1 MKAGVNKII
10 PFSSVDGPGNR
21 TAIFFQ
27 GCNFDCSYC
36 HNPETINI
44 CNNCGECIEVCP
56 VDALSREEGVVSWN
70 HELCEECDR
79 CIQRCPRNSSPRV
92 RQMSVNQIID
102 EIEKTRP
109 FISGITVSGGEVL
122 LQTEFVQKL
131 FYEVKNMGLSCFV
144 DTNGSVSLWEREEL
158 VKVMDKAMVDLKSFN
173 KDEHKRLTGHSNE
186 TVIKN
191 IKFLAEY
198 EKLYEV
204 RTVIVPELLNNKRN
218 VDMTSK
224 LITSLDK
231 DIRYKLIKF
240 RPKGVRSDRV
250 DSQVPTDKLMEEL
263 ERLAENNGCE
273 NLLIV

>member
-27 GCNFDCSYC
+27 GCNFDCNYC

>member
-1 MKAGVNKII
+1 MKARVNKII

>member
-1 MKAGVNKII
+1 MKARVNKII

-27 GCNFDCSYC
+27 GCNFDCNYC